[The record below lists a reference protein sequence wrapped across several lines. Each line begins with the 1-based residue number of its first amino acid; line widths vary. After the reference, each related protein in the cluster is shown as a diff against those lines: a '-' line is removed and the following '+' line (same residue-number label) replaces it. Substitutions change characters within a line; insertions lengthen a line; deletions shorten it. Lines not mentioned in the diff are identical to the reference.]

1 MSMKLHIREY
11 REELGLTQSG
21 LATALGTLQRN
32 VSNWENGVNEPD
44 CATIVKLAELFKIS
58 LDELFGR
65 EQAGQT
71 YKPQGVEKQ
80 LVNVIS
86 KLSETQK
93 YALLQFL
100 RETADR

>member
-1 MSMKLHIREY
+1 MKLRIREF
-11 REELGLTQSG
+11 REETGLTQAE
-21 LATALGTLQRN
+21 LAHEIGSLQRN

-44 CATIVKLAELFKIS
+44 CATIVKLAEIFKIS

-65 EQAGQT
+65 EFVET
-71 YKPQGVEKQ
+71 YRLQGIDRQIANAV
-80 LVNVIS
+80 S

-100 RETADR
+100 REFGGS